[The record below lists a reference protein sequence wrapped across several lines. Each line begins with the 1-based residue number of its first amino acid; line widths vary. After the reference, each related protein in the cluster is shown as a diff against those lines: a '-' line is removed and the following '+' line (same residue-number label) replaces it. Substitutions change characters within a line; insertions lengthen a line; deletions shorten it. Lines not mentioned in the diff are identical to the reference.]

1 MKRLAVL
8 MFLFL
13 SASCIT
19 ASAANSGD
27 TLLNSGSSQEELSR
41 VSPELK
47 ATEEPLWDFGKVREG
62 DVVSHDFAIKNNSSS
77 VMGIR
82 EISTSCGCTL
92 SRIKKMIAKPGESTI
107 IEVKFNSKGYKGKVK
122 QFVYVTMQGEGIDKP
137 VLRYIIEADVVAAK
151 N

>member
-1 MKRLAVL
+1 MVKRLSVL
-8 MFLFL
+8 IFLIL
-13 SASCIT
+13 LPVCIT
-19 ASAANSGD
+19 ANAAEP
-27 TLLNSGSSQEELSR
+27 QKELSR

-47 ATEEPLWDFGKVREG
+47 ATEEPLWDFGKVKEG

-77 VMGIR
+77 VIGIR

-92 SRIKKMIAKPGESTI
+92 SKIKKMVAKPGESTI

-122 QFVYVTMQGEGIDKP
+122 QFIYVTMEGIDKQ

-151 N
+151 I